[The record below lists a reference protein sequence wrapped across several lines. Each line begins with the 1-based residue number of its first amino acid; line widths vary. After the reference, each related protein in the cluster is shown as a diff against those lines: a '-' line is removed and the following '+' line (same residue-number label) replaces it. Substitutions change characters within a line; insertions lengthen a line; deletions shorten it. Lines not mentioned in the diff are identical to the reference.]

1 MLTTHHPGSTTARA
15 TVPALARILIA
26 AGALLVAWT
35 SFAHAQARIA
45 PEPRYAGVAAA
56 LTRFITDQMAEKRLP
71 ALSIAVVDG
80 QRIVWARGFGDAGSK

>member
-45 PEPRYAGVAAA
+45 RSRA
-56 LTRFITDQMAEKRLP
+56 TRGSR
-71 ALSIAVVDG
+71 
-80 QRIVWARGFGDAGSK
+80 QR